1 MVVVWPPPS
10 RVAAVMPTID
20 LAFRNHDIL
29 TEKMHE
35 LAAVP
40 PGPYALFYHHAH
52 VYERMG
58 DVKIIMTRMAENRK
72 LLTELTK
79 REDNLRPKKQ
89 IYKRTLSKR
98 LKGVVQKTDELRQQ
112 MKLDME
118 SLFIFGNL
126 LLDQWSHVIGYLVS
140 NREPEQFNFVSM
152 TYQLQKKGDK
162 GLLEP
167 LWSNHHNDIL
177 WLFYQIRNYRNIFI
191 EHVTS
196 PWQRGTLMETYGE
209 SFRLGSPSPVDWIS
223 EEEIKHEV
231 NKIRHLAPQWAQN
244 PHIAWYTQSA
254 RQMLEI
260 IFFYVDEIIEQHER
274 EEVWNVWKRLG
285 GWTFSYDIIAFRL
298 MRFTAESA
306 LTMLDI
312 ITRHPDAINVGAAQK
327 ERR

>member
-1 MVVVWPPPS
+1 MGVVWPPPP
-10 RVAAVMPTID
+10 RNAAVMSTID
-20 LAFRNHDIL
+20 LAFRNHAIL

-40 PGPYALFYHHAH
+40 SGTYALFYHDAHA
-52 VYERMG
+52 YERMK
-58 DVKIIMTRMAENRK
+58 DVKMIVTRMAENREF
-72 LLTELTK
+72 LTELNQ
-79 REDNLRPKKQ
+79 RENSLRPKKQ
-89 IYKRTLSKR
+89 IYKQTLSKR
-98 LKGVVQKTDELRQQ
+98 LQAVVQKQSEVQQQ

-140 NREPEQFNFVSM
+140 DGEPEKFNFVSM

-177 WLFYQIRNYRNIFI
+177 WLFYQIRSYRNIFI

-196 PWQRGTLMETYGE
+196 PWQRGTLMETYGD

-223 EEEIKHEV
+223 QEEIEQEV

-244 PHIAWYTQSA
+244 PQITWYTQSA

-260 IFFYVDEIIEQHER
+260 IFFYIDEIIEQHER

-306 LTMLDI
+306 PTMLDI
-312 ITRHPDAINVGAAQK
+312 ITNHPNTINVGAAQTS
-327 ERR
+327 